1 MLCECAFYNTF
12 IKPWEPFREVLWL
25 KGINTLRL
33 KSEHLTSEN
42 KDSLISLVIL
52 TFREVATSTSIVITD
67 FLNLSSIN

>member
-1 MLCECAFYNTF
+1 MFYTYH

-42 KDSLISLVIL
+42 KDSLKSLVIL
-52 TFREVATSTSIVITD
+52 TFREVATSTSIVIAD

>member
-1 MLCECAFYNTF
+1 MFYDVL
-12 IKPWEPFREVLWL
+12 IKLWEPFREVLWL

-33 KSEHLTSEN
+33 KSEHLSSEN
-42 KDSLISLVIL
+42 KDSLKSLVIL

>member
-1 MLCECAFYNTF
+1 MFYTYRIN
-12 IKPWEPFREVLWL
+12 PWEPFREVLWL

-42 KDSLISLVIL
+42 KDSLKSLVIL

>member
-1 MLCECAFYNTF
+1 M
-12 IKPWEPFREVLWL
+12 WV

-42 KDSLISLVIL
+42 KDSLKSLVTL

>member
-1 MLCECAFYNTF
+1 MFYTCH
-12 IKPWEPFREVLWL
+12 IKPYEPFREVLWL

-42 KDSLISLVIL
+42 KDSLKSLVIL
-52 TFREVATSTSIVITD
+52 TFREVATSTSIAITG

>member
-1 MLCECAFYNTF
+1 MLYTYR
-12 IKPWEPFREVLWL
+12 IKPWEPFREVLRL
-25 KGINTLRL
+25 KGINALRL

-42 KDSLISLVIL
+42 KDNLKSLVIL